1 MVHSAKDL
9 TGDMPD
15 GLVIGAVPERADPRD
30 ACCGPWTSLD
40 EVPDGARIGTSSA
53 RRSARL
59 RELRPDLQIVP
70 LRGNVDTRLQR
81 LDDGAADAIV
91 LAAAGLVRLGADDRI
106 GFHFD
111 PAVLVPEAGQGALAV
126 QVRAGE
132 EHLVSA
138 LDHAVSR
145 AELEAERAKVEEL
158 GGGCTVPVAAFAWH
172 EGGELKLRWWS
183 A

>member
-1 MVHSAKDL
+1 
-9 TGDMPD
+9 
-15 GLVIGAVPERADPRD
+15 
-30 ACCGPWTSLD
+30 
-40 EVPDGARIGTSSA
+40 
-53 RRSARL
+53 
-59 RELRPDLQIVP
+59 
-70 LRGNVDTRLQR
+70 
-81 LDDGAADAIV
+81 
-91 LAAAGLVRLGADDRI
+91 
-106 GFHFD
+106 
-111 PAVLVPEAGQGALAV
+111 VLVPEAGQGALAV